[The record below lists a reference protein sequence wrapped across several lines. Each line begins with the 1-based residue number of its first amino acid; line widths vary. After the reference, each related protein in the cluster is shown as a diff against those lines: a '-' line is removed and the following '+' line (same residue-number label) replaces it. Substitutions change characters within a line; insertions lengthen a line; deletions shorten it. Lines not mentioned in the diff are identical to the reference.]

1 MHAPPWNEFDAS
13 VEKHATRLDP
23 QVRKQLEAVLYLDMT
38 SEYDARHYSA
48 YVHSLDLEFT
58 PAFLEMEREWA
69 VDEELHFEGF
79 RRVHEHGFG
88 WGTERFEELEA
99 RTPDFAPLAHLFAD
113 EFHICCLGAYDELAT
128 VRAYRA
134 NLPLYDRLGPEFG
147 RFLRR
152 VVADEGRHFA
162 RFLRVL
168 RQEHAHRAGE
178 GASVLAKLRAADA
191 IPYAQ
196 TFVLDHDDEVWTEA
210 MFEEAAAVLGRR
222 LSSMNER
229 ARPAQAKRA

>member
-1 MHAPPWNEFDAS
+1 MYAPSWNPFDAS
-13 VEKHATRLDP
+13 VKEHAARLDP
-23 QVRKQLEAVLYLDMT
+23 QTRKQLEAVLYLDMT
-38 SEYDARHYSA
+38 SEYDARHYST
-48 YVHSLDLEFT
+48 YVHGLDLDFT

-69 VDEELHFEGF
+69 VDEELHFEGL

-88 WGTERFEELEA
+88 WDAGRFKELDA
-99 RTPDFAPLAHLFAD
+99 RTPDFAPLAHLFVD

-134 NLPLYDRLGPEFG
+134 SLPLYDRLGPEFG
-147 RFLRR
+147 RFLRE
-152 VVADEGRHFA
+152 VMADEGRHFA

-178 GASVLAKLRAADA
+178 GPSVLARLRAADA

-222 LSSMNER
+222 LASLEKR
-229 ARPAQAKRA
+229 TQPAEAKRP